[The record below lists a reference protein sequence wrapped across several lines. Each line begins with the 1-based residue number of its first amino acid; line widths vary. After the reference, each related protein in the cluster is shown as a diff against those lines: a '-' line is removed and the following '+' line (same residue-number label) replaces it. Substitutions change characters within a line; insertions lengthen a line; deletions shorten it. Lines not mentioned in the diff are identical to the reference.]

1 MSEVACVG
9 PRGVSVGRAGRAGPV
24 VRWAAAVALGGRGRY
39 AAAAALLEGL
49 VRDPRV
55 PVEVRAHALVTR
67 ASHLRQRGGH
77 ALAERLDG
85 QALALVAA
93 VPDGSLEVAAAP
105 APGPA
110 GEGPSE
116 ARGPRPDACATA
128 SVGAPVTGGPNPS
141 GGVDTGRRAD
151 PGSDPVAAATGPASP
166 CADLLSARVDA
177 LTGLAADALGQGHLD
192 RSACLLSR
200 SDAVLAAGV
209 AQVSGSSEPWRPA
222 VRADWV
228 RAELALAH
236 GDLDSAATAAARAV
250 CGAAAAGSPRHLM
263 KSRLLAAVVAA
274 VRAGTGYE
282 DGLAD
287 SGEGVVAPTP
297 EAALAALDAVAEDAA
312 AAGLLPLAW
321 AALLAAADA
330 AATVARRTAA
340 PGVPSSPDARP
351 HASGEGRG
359 GGTPTGSRKPPDGSA
374 EGLPVPSRTGDPPGA
389 AVRPPDPSIEGP
401 KRHDRRPDRLL
412 RSTIGAPN
420 GAARRRHAA
429 AATLSVIRARS
440 EGAGRRLMGEAPPGE
455 LRLAVM

>member
-1 MSEVACVG
+1 MVDSRVSEVAVAGSC
-9 PRGVSVGRAGRAGPV
+9 GVSVGRVGRAGPV
-24 VRWAAAVALGGRGRY
+24 VRWTAAVALGGQGRY
-39 AAAAALLEGL
+39 AAAAALLEDL

-85 QALALVAA
+85 QALALVAT
-93 VPDGSLEVAAAP
+93 PSDGALGIAAGP

-110 GEGPSE
+110 GGGSPDI
-116 ARGPRPDACATA
+116 RGPRPGTSATACAEALVTA
-128 SVGAPVTGGPNPS
+128 GPRPS
-141 GGVDTGRRAD
+141 GGADAGRRAD
-151 PGSDPVAAATGPASP
+151 PCRDPVAAATGPASP

-192 RSACLLSR
+192 RATRLLSR
-200 SDAVLAAGV
+200 ADAVLAADV
-209 AQVSGSSEPWRPA
+209 TRVSGGSGPWRPA
-222 VRADWV
+222 VRAEWV
-228 RAELALAH
+228 RAEIALAH
-236 GDLDSAATAAARAV
+236 GDLDSAAAAAARAV
-250 CGAAAAGSPRHLM
+250 QGAAAAGSPRHLV

-274 VRAGTGYE
+274 VRAGAGY
-282 DGLAD
+282 GM
-287 SGEGVVAPTP
+287 SPGGPTEGVVVPTP

-330 AATVARRTAA
+330 AATVATRTAA
-340 PGVPSSPDARP
+340 PGAPSSPRGRP
-351 HASGEGRG
+351 QAPGEGRG
-359 GGTPTGSRKPPDGSA
+359 GGTPTSSRKPPDGAA
-374 EGLPVPSRTGDPPGA
+374 EGLPAPSRAGDPPGA
-389 AVRPPDPSIEGP
+389 TVRPPGPSFEGP
-401 KRHDRRPDRLL
+401 ERHDRRPDRLL

-440 EGAGRRLMGEAPPGE
+440 EGTGRRLMGGAASG
-455 LRLAVM
+455 